1 MRVITYEQI
10 KEINRLYAELKTYA
24 AVSRAMGIA
33 PSTVKKYVKANYEV
47 PDESGFQRFDR
58 PLPEQFNV
66 EIFLADDWGKL
77 CELTREEKK
86 AVEDLWKELYA

>member
-33 PSTVKKYVKANYEV
+33 PSTVKKYVKDGTSAL
-47 PDESGFQRFDR
+47 DESTFERFDR
-58 PLPEQFNV
+58 PLPDFDPSIFRV
-66 EIFLADDWGKL
+66 EDWGKL
-77 CELTREEKK
+77 CELTRDEKK
-86 AVEDLWKELYA
+86 AIEGLWKELYA